1 MIEKNIQINKI
12 EKLIKLYKENY
23 IIKENEFTKVY
34 AYKLNNNYVSFII
47 FDIIYDRCEIIDV
60 FTLNEYQN
68 MGYASTLINEIIK
81 DYKINNITL
90 EVSTLNENAIKL
102 YTKLGFKKASIRKGY
117 YNGIDGILMIKE
129 VR

>member
-1 MIEKNIQINKI
+1 MIEKNTSINNIQ
-12 EKLIKLYKENY
+12 ELIKKYKDNY
-23 IIKENEFTKVY
+23 IVKINEFTKVY
-34 AYKLNNNYVSFII
+34 TYKLNNNYISFII

-68 MGYASTLINEIIK
+68 KGYASALINEIIK
-81 DYKINNITL
+81 DYRINNITL

-102 YTKLGFKKASIRKGY
+102 YTKLGFKEASIRKGY